1 MNKYALLTLIIVP
14 IVVFILVINYKDKT
28 MQGGNPYENTE
39 DREVILTDKTNVK
52 PPAIKLD
59 VIKNYK
65 VKFETSEGNIVIK
78 INSLDTVMA
87 STNFVYLSRI
97 GFYDGTIF
105 HRVIKDFMIQGGD
118 PLGNGSGGPGYTF
131 NDEPFDGEYVRGTV
145 AMANSGPNTNGSQFF
160 IIHKDYTQ
168 LPKNYVILGKVI
180 EGMEV
185 VDRIAEA
192 PVEDNG
198 TGEMSKPISPVTINK
213 AEVIE
218 EN

>member
-1 MNKYALLTLIIVP
+1 MNKNALLILIIVP
-14 IVVFILVINYKDKT
+14 LVIFILTITYRDRM
-28 MQGGNPYENTE
+28 MQGGNPYENPE
-39 DREVILTDKTNVK
+39 DEKVVLTDKTNVK
-52 PPAIKLD
+52 PPTIKLD
-59 VIKNYK
+59 IIKNYK
-65 VKFETSEGNIVIK
+65 VKFETTEGDIVIK
-78 INSLDTVMA
+78 VNTLDTPMA
-87 STNFVYLSRI
+87 STNFVYLSKI

-118 PLGNGSGGPGYTF
+118 PLGNGTGGPGYTF

-145 AMANSGPNTNGSQFF
+145 AMANSGPNSNGSQFF

-168 LPKNYVILGKVI
+168 LPKNYVIFGKVV
-180 EGMEV
+180 EGMDV
-185 VDRIAEA
+185 VDKIAEA

-198 TGEMSKPISPVTINK
+198 AGEMSKPISPVTINK

>member
-1 MNKYALLTLIIVP
+1 
-14 IVVFILVINYKDKT
+14 
-28 MQGGNPYENTE
+28 MQGGNPYDNSK
-39 DREVILTDKTNVK
+39 DSEVILTDKTNVK
-52 PPAIKLD
+52 PPTTKLD
-59 VIKNYK
+59 IIKTYK
-65 VKFETSEGNIVIK
+65 VKFKTTEGDIVIK
-78 INSLDTVMA
+78 VNALDTTMA

-105 HRVIKDFMIQGGD
+105 HRVIKNFMIQGGD
-118 PLGNGSGGPGYTF
+118 PLGNGAGGPGYNF

-168 LPKNYVILGKVI
+168 LPKNYVIFGKVI
-180 EGMEV
+180 EGMDV
-185 VDRIAEA
+185 VDKIAEV

-198 TGEMSKPISPVTINK
+198 TGEISKPISPVTITK

>member
-1 MNKYALLTLIIVP
+1 MNKNALLILIIVP
-14 IVVFILVINYKDKT
+14 LVIFILTITYRDRM
-28 MQGGNPYENTE
+28 MQSGNPYENPE
-39 DREVILTDKTNVK
+39 DDKVVLTDKTNVK
-52 PPAIKLD
+52 PPTIKLD
-59 VIKNYK
+59 IIKNYK
-65 VKFETSEGNIVIK
+65 VKFETTEGDIVIK
-78 INSLDTVMA
+78 VNALDTPMA
-87 STNFVYLSRI
+87 STNFVYLSKI

-118 PLGNGSGGPGYTF
+118 PLGNGTGGPGYTF

-145 AMANSGPNTNGSQFF
+145 AMANSGPNSNGSQFF

-168 LPKNYVILGKVI
+168 LPKNYVIFGKVV
-180 EGMEV
+180 EGMDV
-185 VDRIAEA
+185 VDKIAEA

-198 TGEMSKPISPVTINK
+198 AGEMSKPISPVTINK

>member
-1 MNKYALLTLIIVP
+1 MNKYALIILIIVP
-14 IVVFILVINYKDKT
+14 LVIFVLTITYKDKI
-28 MQGGNPYENTE
+28 MQGGNPYENSE
-39 DREVILTDKTNVK
+39 DSKVVLTDKNNVK
-52 PPAIKLD
+52 PPTTKLD
-59 VIKNYK
+59 IIKTYK
-65 VKFETSEGNIVIK
+65 VKFETTEGNIVIK
-78 INSLDTVMA
+78 VDALDTTMA

-105 HRVIKDFMIQGGD
+105 HRVVKDFMIQGGD
-118 PLGNGSGGPGYTF
+118 PLGNGTGGPGYTF

-145 AMANSGPNTNGSQFF
+145 AMANSGPNSNGSQFF

-168 LPKNYVILGKVI
+168 LPKDYVIFGKVV
-180 EGMEV
+180 EGMDV
-185 VDRIAEA
+185 VDKIAGS

-198 TGEMSKPISPVTINK
+198 AGEMSKPISPVTINK

>member
-1 MNKYALLTLIIVP
+1 MNKYALLILIIVP
-14 IVVFILVINYKDKT
+14 IVVFILIINYKDKT
-28 MQGGNPYENTE
+28 MQGGNPYENSK
-39 DREVILTDKTNVK
+39 DNQVVLTDKTNVK
-52 PPAIKLD
+52 PPTTKLD
-59 VIKNYK
+59 VIKTYK
-65 VKFETSEGNIVIK
+65 VKFKTTEGDIVIK
-78 INSLDTVMA
+78 VNALDTTMA

-118 PLGNGSGGPGYTF
+118 PLGNGAGGPGYNF

-168 LPKNYVILGKVI
+168 LPKNYVIFGKVI
-180 EGMEV
+180 EGMDV
-185 VDRIAEA
+185 VDKIAEV

-198 TGEMSKPISPVTINK
+198 VGEISKPISPVTINK

>member
-1 MNKYALLTLIIVP
+1 M
-14 IVVFILVINYKDKT
+14 
-28 MQGGNPYENTE
+28 
-39 DREVILTDKTNVK
+39 
-52 PPAIKLD
+52 
-59 VIKNYK
+59 
-65 VKFETSEGNIVIK
+65 
-78 INSLDTVMA
+78 
-87 STNFVYLSRI
+87 YLSKI

-118 PLGNGSGGPGYTF
+118 PLGNGTGGPGYTF

-145 AMANSGPNTNGSQFF
+145 AMANSGPNSNGSQFF

-168 LPKNYVILGKVI
+168 LPKNYVIFGKVV
-180 EGMEV
+180 EGMDV
-185 VDRIAEA
+185 VDKIAEA

-198 TGEMSKPISPVTINK
+198 AGEMSKPISPVTINK